1 MRSSASPAVP
11 QCDTISRGKSAEKW
25 SFLFEQRGDEAKVW
39 TTESPDLPGLVTE
52 AESLDALDAKL
63 PALIHDLI
71 DGDEPEG
78 PEYVLASFSKRVSR
92 SSRTAEQS
100 HPQTEADT

>member
-1 MRSSASPAVP
+1 MVILIRATW
-11 QCDTISRGKSAEKW
+11 D
-25 SFLFEQRGDEAKVW
+25 DEAKVW

-63 PALIHDLI
+63 PGLIHDLI
-71 DGDEPEG
+71 DGDESEG